1 MTKKTLLLSIHP
13 EPANNI
19 FEGIKTIELRR
30 VRPRLSKG
38 DRVFVYVSSPTKA
51 LVGTF
56 EVECV
61 IEDKPHKLWNKVKA
75 YAAIP
80 DKVFNEYYA
89 NAEKG
94 YGIVINKVC
103 QLKEAVTLD
112 KLRKKLPNF
121 HPPQGYRYLS
131 DSDIQCITMFS

>member
-1 MTKKTLLLSIHP
+1 MLKKSLLLSIHP
-13 EPANNI
+13 EHAQNI
-19 FEGIKTIELRR
+19 FDGIKTIELRR

-38 DRVFVYVSSPTKA
+38 DQVFVYVSSPTKA

-56 EVECV
+56 EVECI

-80 DKVFNEYYA
+80 NKVFNEYYT
-89 NAEKG
+89 NAERG
-94 YGIVINKVC
+94 YGIVINEVC
-103 QLKEAVTLD
+103 QLKKAVTLD
-112 KLRKKLPNF
+112 TLRKRLPNF

-131 DSDIQCITMFS
+131 DSDIQCIPMFS